1 MPGMRTAL
9 AALLTAI
16 LVLSSAPAPLLAHD
30 HLKRSS
36 PAAGAHLAQVPKQ
49 IRLDFTE
56 SPELTF
62 SSVRLLSASGREIPL
77 GPLSFAPDS
86 RRALVAPVTGAMD
99 AGAYVVMWQVAGA
112 DGHPVRGRF
121 EFVVAPGA
129 VGPSVPPREMSAV
142 HHDPV
147 TMPEGNGFGAE
158 SPLYVVVRWLQFTAL
173 LLIIGAVSFRYFV
186 LAYLR
191 RDTASGRVRAEPA
204 FLADA
209 ERGAAVVGLVAVGAL
224 AATLVLR
231 LLAQS
236 YAMHGADAVFDVGL
250 VGGMIRKTMWGGG
263 WLLQLVGIVLAA
275 VGFHRARGSPAWWP
289 LAACGA
295 VVAAFSPAFSGHAA
309 SAPTLR
315 TLAIATDG
323 LHVLAASS
331 WLGTLSIV
339 LIAGLGAATRQA
351 PGARGPLVRSL
362 INAYSPLALAS
373 AGVAAATGVF
383 AAWLHVGTV
392 PNLWS
397 TRYGIILLGKL
408 AILGIVAL
416 TGFYNW
422 RVVRPRLG
430 ADEATT
436 RLQRSARVE
445 VAVAVL
451 VLLVTAVLV
460 ATPPSLDAAM

>member
-1 MPGMRTAL
+1 
-9 AALLTAI
+9 
-16 LVLSSAPAPLLAHD
+16 
-30 HLKRSS
+30 
-36 PAAGAHLAQVPKQ
+36 
-49 IRLDFTE
+49 
-56 SPELTF
+56 
-62 SSVRLLSASGREIPL
+62 
-77 GPLSFAPDS
+77 
-86 RRALVAPVTGAMD
+86 
-99 AGAYVVMWQVAGA
+99 
-112 DGHPVRGRF
+112 
-121 EFVVAPGA
+121 
-129 VGPSVPPREMSAV
+129 
-142 HHDPV
+142 
-147 TMPEGNGFGAE
+147 
-158 SPLYVVVRWLQFTAL
+158 
-173 LLIIGAVSFRYFV
+173 
-186 LAYLR
+186 
-191 RDTASGRVRAEPA
+191 
-204 FLADA
+204 
-209 ERGAAVVGLVAVGAL
+209 
-224 AATLVLR
+224 
-231 LLAQS
+231 
-236 YAMHGADAVFDVGL
+236 
-250 VGGMIRKTMWGGG
+250 
-263 WLLQLVGIVLAA
+263 
-275 VGFHRARGSPAWWP
+275 
-289 LAACGA
+289 

-351 PGARGPLVRSL
+351 PGTRGPLVRSL

-383 AAWLHVGTV
+383 AAWLHVGAV